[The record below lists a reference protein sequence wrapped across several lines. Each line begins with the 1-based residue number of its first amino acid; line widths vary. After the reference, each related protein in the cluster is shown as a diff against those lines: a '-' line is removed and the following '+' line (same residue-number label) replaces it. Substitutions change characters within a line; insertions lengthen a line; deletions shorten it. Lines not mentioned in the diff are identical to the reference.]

1 MIVNYEGRY
10 HTEVVDDYI
19 PVYEKTLEPVWTR
32 DLQNPWLNLLI
43 KMWAKLKGGY
53 QEIKNTNPMDFLRTF
68 SNSNWRYYNLT
79 KETNFLQRYLD
90 ST

>member
-1 MIVNYEGRY
+1 M
-10 HTEVVDDYI
+10 VDDYI

-32 DLQNPWLNLLI
+32 DLQNPWLNILI

-53 QEIKNTNPMDFLRTF
+53 QYLDNASPMEFLKTF

-79 KETNFLQRYLD
+79 KEHGLLLRYLD